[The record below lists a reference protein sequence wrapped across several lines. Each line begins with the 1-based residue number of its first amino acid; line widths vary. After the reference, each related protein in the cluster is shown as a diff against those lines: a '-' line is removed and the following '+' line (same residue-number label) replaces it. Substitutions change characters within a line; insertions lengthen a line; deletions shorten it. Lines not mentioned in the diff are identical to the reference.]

1 VIKWQKKILLVL
13 FSLTMLPL
21 FSQFHQVELQSA
33 ILSKKDST
41 PIGFVHIINLTTRH
55 GVISDY
61 NGVFNFTVD
70 VKDTIKISVLGYE
83 SQKIVGEQVP
93 KIIYLTPKNYE
104 LEEFTVLPY
113 KDYEEFKEAFINL
126 VLPDSS
132 LKMNPHLFMF
142 GEEMF
147 LYRAANNSGITIE
160 GPISGLFDLFSKH
173 AKSKRRYEEL
183 LARDRFKSYLSTKF
197 NNKIVANSTPLK
209 DQKEISDFMIYCDFS
224 DDFLAKSNL
233 YDIVVQI
240 QRCYKEFSSIE

>member
-1 VIKWQKKILLVL
+1 
-13 FSLTMLPL
+13 MLPL
-21 FSQFHQVELQSA
+21 FSQFYQVELQST
-33 ILSKKDST
+33 ILNQKDST
-41 PIGFVHIINLTTRH
+41 PIGFVHIINLTNRH

-61 NGVFNFTVD
+61 NGKFNFTVD
-70 VKDTIKISVLGYE
+70 VKDTIKISVLGFE
-83 SQKIVGEQVP
+83 SQRIIGEQVP
-93 KIIYLTPKNYE
+93 TVIYLTPKNYE

-126 VLPDSS
+126 DLPDSS

-173 AKSKRRYEEL
+173 AKSKRRYEDL
-183 LARDRFKSYLSTKF
+183 LARDRYKSYLATKF
-197 NNKIVANSTPLK
+197 NNKVVENATPLT
-209 DQKEISDFMIYCDFS
+209 DQKEIAYFMTYCDFS
-224 DDFLAKSNL
+224 DDFLAHANS

-240 QRCYKEFSSIE
+240 QHCYKEYSTNK

>member
-1 VIKWQKKILLVL
+1 
-13 FSLTMLPL
+13 MLPL
-21 FSQFHQVELQSA
+21 FSQFHQVELQST
-33 ILSKKDST
+33 ILNQKDST
-41 PIGFVHIINLTTRH
+41 PIGFVHIINLTNRH

-61 NGVFNFTVD
+61 NGKFNFTVD
-70 VKDTIKISVLGYE
+70 VKDTIKISVLGFE
-83 SQKIVGEQVP
+83 SQRIIGEQVP
-93 KIIYLTPKNYE
+93 TVIYLTPKNYE

-126 VLPDSS
+126 DLPDSS

-173 AKSKRRYEEL
+173 AKSKRRYEDL
-183 LARDRFKSYLSTKF
+183 LARDRYKSYLATKF
-197 NNKIVANSTPLK
+197 NNKVVENATPLT
-209 DQKEISDFMIYCDFS
+209 DQKEIAYFMTYCDFS
-224 DDFLAKSNL
+224 DDFLALANS

-240 QRCYKEFSSIE
+240 QHCYKEYSTNK

>member
-1 VIKWQKKILLVL
+1 
-13 FSLTMLPL
+13 MLPL
-21 FSQFHQVELQSA
+21 FSQFHQVELLST
-33 ILSKKDST
+33 ILNQKDST

-61 NGVFNFTVD
+61 NGKFNFTVD
-70 VKDTIKISVLGYE
+70 VKDTIKISVLGFE

-93 KIIYLTPKNYE
+93 TVIYLTPKNYD

-126 VLPDSS
+126 DLPDSS

-147 LYRAANNSGITIE
+147 LYRAANNSGITID

-173 AKSKRRYEEL
+173 AKSKRRYEDL
-183 LARDRFKSYLSTKF
+183 LARDRYKSYLATKF
-197 NNKIVANSTPLK
+197 NNKVVENATPLT
-209 DQKEISDFMIYCDFS
+209 DQKEIAYFMTYCDFS
-224 DDFLAKSNL
+224 DDFLAQANS

-240 QRCYKEFSSIE
+240 QHCYKEYSTNK

>member
-1 VIKWQKKILLVL
+1 
-13 FSLTMLPL
+13 MLPL
-21 FSQFHQVELQSA
+21 FSQFHQVELQST
-33 ILSKKDST
+33 ILNQKDST

-61 NGVFNFTVD
+61 NGKFNFTVD
-70 VKDTIKISVLGYE
+70 VKDTIKISVLGFE
-83 SQKIVGEQVP
+83 SQKIVGENVP
-93 KIIYLTPKNYE
+93 TVIYLTPKNYE

-126 VLPDSS
+126 DLPDSS

-173 AKSKRRYEEL
+173 AKSKRRYEDL
-183 LARDRFKSYLSTKF
+183 LARDRYKSYLATKF
-197 NNKIVANSTPLK
+197 NNKVVENATPLT
-209 DQKEISDFMIYCDFS
+209 DQKEISYFMTYCDFS
-224 DDFLAKSNL
+224 DDFLAQANS

-240 QRCYKEFSSIE
+240 QHCYKEYSTNK

>member
-1 VIKWQKKILLVL
+1 
-13 FSLTMLPL
+13 MLPL
-21 FSQFHQVELQSA
+21 FSQFHQVELQST
-33 ILSKKDST
+33 ILNQKDST

-61 NGVFNFTVD
+61 NGKFNFTVD
-70 VKDTIKISVLGYE
+70 VKDTIKISVLGFE

-93 KIIYLTPKNYE
+93 TVIYLTPKNYD

-126 VLPDSS
+126 DLPDSS

-173 AKSKRRYEEL
+173 AKSKRRYEDL
-183 LARDRFKSYLSTKF
+183 LARDRYKSYLATKF
-197 NNKIVANSTPLK
+197 NNKVVENATPLT
-209 DQKEISDFMIYCDFS
+209 DQKEIAYFMTYCDFS
-224 DDFLAKSNL
+224 DDFLAQASS

-240 QRCYKEFSSIE
+240 QHCYKEYSTNK

>member
-1 VIKWQKKILLVL
+1 
-13 FSLTMLPL
+13 MLPL
-21 FSQFHQVELQSA
+21 FSQFHQVELQST
-33 ILSKKDST
+33 ILNQKDST

-61 NGVFNFTVD
+61 NGKFNFTVD
-70 VKDTIKISVLGYE
+70 VKDTIKISVLGFE

-93 KIIYLTPKNYE
+93 TVIYLTPKNYE

-126 VLPDSS
+126 DLPDSS

-147 LYRAANNSGITIE
+147 LYRAANNSGIIIE

-173 AKSKRRYEEL
+173 AKSKRRYEDL
-183 LARDRFKSYLSTKF
+183 LARDRYKSYLATKF
-197 NNKIVANSTPLK
+197 NNKLVEKATPLT
-209 DQKEISDFMIYCDFS
+209 DQKEIAYFMTYCDFS
-224 DDFLAKSNL
+224 DDFLTQANS

-240 QRCYKEFSSIE
+240 QHCYKEYSTNK